1 MKLTTFERKNK
12 PAATAA
18 YAPAAGTP
26 ELSVVII
33 LLEGAKS
40 LVRCLSALAQQ
51 QNAPLFEVIVPCDD
65 RFRAAVGQVQGFPF
79 ARVIAVEGMRTFAEL
94 RTLGVKQARGRIVAL
109 TEDHCVPGADWC
121 RQIVQTHVQPYA
133 AIGGAV
139 EKLTPDSPLN
149 WSFYLADYVRY
160 MHPASAGPSLALTDC
175 NVSYKRAVLAEI
187 ANVWAVEF
195 HEPLVHHA
203 LHERGK
209 ILWFAPT
216 IVVQQQRSLQLGA
229 ALRDRYE
236 FGRLFGSERSAQAP
250 LGQRLRY
257 LLSSPL
263 LPLLL
268 VGRVAREIWRKR
280 VYGLPFVRALPL
292 LTLMCTVWAWG
303 EFVGYLT
310 GQPPRALSAQ
320 QAQAGGEPLIAN
332 EVR

>member
-1 MKLTTFERKNK
+1 MKLTTFERKAK
-12 PAATAA
+12 PIAVPVPT
-18 YAPAAGTP
+18 PEVNP
-26 ELSVVII
+26 ELSVVLI

-51 QNAPLFEVIVPCDD
+51 QNAPPFEVLVPCDQ
-65 RFRAAVGQVQGFPF
+65 RFRAEVTQVAGFPF
-79 ARVIAVEGMRTFAEL
+79 MRVIAVDGLHTFAEL
-94 RTLGVKQARGRIVAL
+94 RAIGVKQARGRIVAI
-109 TEDHCVPGADWC
+109 TEDHCVPRRDWC
-121 RQIVQTHVQPYA
+121 RQMVQAHVQPYA

-160 MHPASAGPSLALTDC
+160 MYPAPAGPALALTDC

-187 ANVWAVEF
+187 AKVWAVEF

-203 LHERGK
+203 LHARGK
-209 ILWFAPT
+209 ILWYAPT
-216 IVVQQQRSLQLGA
+216 IVVQQQRSLQFA
-229 ALRDRYE
+229 AAVRDRYE
-236 FGRLFGSERSAQAP
+236 FGRLFGSERAVNAP

-257 LLSSPL
+257 LLSCPL

-268 VGRVAREIWRKR
+268 VGRVAREVLHKR
-280 VYGLPFVRALPL
+280 VYRWPFGRALPL
-292 LTLMCTVWAWG
+292 LTLLCMVWVWG

-310 GQPPRALSAQ
+310 GQPPQALLAQ
-320 QAQAGGEPLIAN
+320 QAHADGEPLIAS